1 MTFKDQIAL
10 DITSTFFNVDEFSDV
25 VVIDGQNCTLQIDSD
40 RLIERAEKEYG
51 GITQGLILYFI
62 PVSEYPVTDQLS
74 KPKVGNS
81 QLFNNKL
88 HYIDSVAESDGVYEV
103 VINQNRGE

>member
-1 MTFKDQIAL
+1 VTFKDHVAR
-10 DITSTFFNVDEFSDV
+10 DIGITFFNTDEFSDS
-25 VVIDGQNCTLQIDSD
+25 VIIDDQTCTVQIDSD
-40 RLIERAEKEYG
+40 RLIERSEKEYD

-62 PVSEYPVTDQLS
+62 PVSEYPVNGQSD

-81 QLFNNKL
+81 QVFNNKYHL
-88 HYIDSVAESDGVYEV
+88 IDSVAESDGVYEI